1 MKNIFDEYNC
11 YFLLILLS
19 VIEFYFLF
27 LKCFYYFFLDCY
39 NATEIQ
45 YGNVDFVEL
54 RDSSPQL
61 CQEHCLRK
69 NKSLFAVQVCE

>member
-11 YFLLILLS
+11 YFPLILLR
-19 VIEFYFLF
+19 VIEFSFL
-27 LKCFYYFFLDCY
+27 LNFFLDCY

-69 NKSLFAVQVCE
+69 NISLFAVQVCE

>member
-11 YFLLILLS
+11 YFPLILLR
-19 VIEFYFLF
+19 VIEFSFLF
-27 LKCFYYFFLDCY
+27 KFFLDCY

-69 NKSLFAVQVCE
+69 NISLFAVQVCE

>member
-11 YFLLILLS
+11 YFLFILLR
-19 VIEFYFLF
+19 VIVFFPF
-27 LKCFYYFFLDCY
+27 LKMFLLLFILDCY

-45 YGNVDFVEL
+45 NGNVDFVEL

-69 NKSLFAVQVCE
+69 NISLFAVQVCE